1 MTNLMGPAELY
12 AMQKASHPNVSNWKI
27 PTKYLPQAKW
37 KLQVDFQL
45 HNCSCKRITF
55 VLAIY

>member
-1 MTNLMGPAELY
+1 
-12 AMQKASHPNVSNWKI
+12 MQRASQPNVSNWKI